1 MSDPERAK
9 DFTVKDAG
17 GDPRALPRIDFS
29 TFTLSL
35 AASAMV
41 HLGLAPDPDGAAS
54 QTDERDARTPA
65 DLALAR
71 QTIDTLEM
79 LQDKTRGNLGDD
91 EAKLLQSVLYELRMA
106 YVKAKDAAVQGSAS

>member
-1 MSDPERAK
+1 MTRDERGS
-9 DFTVKDAG
+9 DFTHKDPG
-17 GDPRALPRIDFS
+17 GDTGALPRIDFS
-29 TFTLSL
+29 TFVLSL

-41 HLGLAPDPDGAAS
+41 HLGLAPDPEAGASEAGKRS
-54 QTDERDARTPA
+54 SA

-79 LQDKTRGNLGDD
+79 IQDKTRGNLQDE

-106 YVKAKDAAVQGSAS
+106 FVKAKGAGASG